1 MFVSI
6 THYHEEDHH
15 GRHEDQDGTRTAVVH
30 SGMDIFAGAL
40 GRRGGGEQRSVAG
53 THQSDRNVVLT

>member
-40 GRRGGGEQRSVAG
+40 GRRGGGE
-53 THQSDRNVVLT
+53 